1 VIPVLLVTGPVGVG
15 KSAVL
20 HEADALLSGAEIPHA
35 TVVLEEIARCWPPA
49 TDDRRDDP
57 IAYRNL
63 ASLWPNFAAQGAERL
78 LLEQILE
85 KRSQIRHLR
94 AALPA
99 AAVTV
104 VRLHAPLS
112 LIEERLRMR
121 EPYPESEL
129 GAARWL
135 APRMDHSMVEDHVV
149 ENGRRPLREV
159 ASEVLQSAHW
169 LP

>member
-1 VIPVLLVTGPVGVG
+1 MLLVTGPVGVG

-20 HEADALLSGAEIPHA
+20 HEADELLNGAEIPHA

-49 TDDRRDDP
+49 KAERRNGP

-63 ASLWPNFAAQGAERL
+63 ASLWPNFAAQGAQRL

-85 KRSQIRHLR
+85 KRSQLRHLR
-94 AALPA
+94 DALPT

-104 VRLHAPLS
+104 VRLHAPLA
-112 LIEERLRMR
+112 LIEERLRTR
-121 EPYPESEL
+121 EPYPDSEL
-129 GAARWL
+129 RAARWL
-135 APRMDHSMVEDHVV
+135 TPRMDRGRVENHVV

-159 ASEVLQSAHW
+159 ATEVLRSAHW

>member
-1 VIPVLLVTGPVGVG
+1 MIPVLLVTGPVGVG

-20 HEADALLSGAEIPHA
+20 HEADELLTGAEIPHA

-63 ASLWPNFAAQGAERL
+63 ASLWPNFASQGAQRL

-85 KRSQIRHLR
+85 KRSQLQRLR
-94 AALPA
+94 DALPT

-112 LIEERLRMR
+112 LIEERLRAR
-121 EPYPESEL
+121 EPYPEDEL
-129 GAARWL
+129 RAARWL
-135 APRMDHSMVEDHVV
+135 APRMDRGMVEDHVV
-149 ENGRRPLREV
+149 DNGPRPLREV
-159 ASEVLQSAHW
+159 ATEVLHLAHW